1 MIRADARSLVACI
14 GIGLGASMFVQC
26 VQVLGVERAEVL
38 QLSDASTSEGGSTCG
53 EGKSSCGGATCS
65 IDLRTDPTNCGECGL
80 RCAANNATATCQNGT
95 CGLSC
100 KPGFADCDTLATNA
114 CEVELAGNQNHCGKC
129 GRSCGGGA
137 CTAGLCE
144 PVRLSQSSADVRGFG
159 VKGQELAVLAGWTL
173 TKQAFATG
181 DGVVVSAPPTT
192 FVASFAF
199 DSADLLF
206 ARQNQQDLRQV
217 ALFRSAGGAETCL
230 VGETR
235 LQAYAANTTD
245 VYLAVGN
252 VPNGLNIV
260 SLPRGT
266 SACVGDGTL
275 TSLPSPFFSLAG
287 DTRGHAFVV
296 DGDLVYFAV
305 GGVASSAGIYRIRTS
320 AGQVDAVVT
329 TAQIPLDPGAT
340 SLFAD
345 QTHLYWRS
353 SSGLRRATKLTS
365 CATEALCTE
374 VFASDAL
381 GTALALDATSVYLAV
396 RDVRRGF
403 GVSARRKTDGTEVA
417 FVPTPAAATALFVDD
432 TWLAWSVGSA
442 VYRTVKP

>member
-1 MIRADARSLVACI
+1 
-14 GIGLGASMFVQC
+14 
-26 VQVLGVERAEVL
+26 
-38 QLSDASTSEGGSTCG
+38 
-53 EGKSSCGGATCS
+53 
-65 IDLRTDPTNCGECGL
+65 
-80 RCAANNATATCQNGT
+80 
-95 CGLSC
+95 
-100 KPGFADCDTLATNA
+100 
-114 CEVELAGNQNHCGKC
+114 
-129 GRSCGGGA
+129 
-137 CTAGLCE
+137 
-144 PVRLSQSSADVRGFG
+144 VRLSQSSADVRGFG

-173 TKQAFATG
+173 TKQAFAPG
-181 DGVVVSAPPTT
+181 DGVVVSAPPTA

-206 ARQNQQDLRQV
+206 ARQNQQDSRQV

-235 LQAYAANTTD
+235 LQAYAANATD
-245 VYLAVGN
+245 IYLAVGN

-260 SLPRGT
+260 SLPRAT

-275 TSLPSPFFSLAG
+275 TALPSPFFSLGG

-305 GGVASSAGIYRIRTS
+305 GGVAASAGIYRIRTS
-320 AGQVDAVVT
+320 AGQVDPVVK

-417 FVPTPAAATALFVDD
+417 FVPTLAPATALFVDD